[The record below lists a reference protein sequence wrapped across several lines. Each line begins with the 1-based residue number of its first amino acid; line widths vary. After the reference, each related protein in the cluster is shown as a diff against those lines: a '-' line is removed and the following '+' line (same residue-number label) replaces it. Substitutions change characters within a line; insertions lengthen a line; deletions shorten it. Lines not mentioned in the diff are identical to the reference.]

1 MDFIPNEVPNNF
13 PQGLL
18 LGPAVF
24 SDTSLEKGIKSMLIT
39 SALDGGFG

>member
-1 MDFIPNEVPNNF
+1 MDFIPNEVPNHF
-13 PQGLL
+13 SQGLL

-24 SDTSLEKGIKSMLIT
+24 IDTSVEKGIKNVLIT